1 MQNNTIFA
9 TEETHPNFLKEYNNM
24 PIWRLKK
31 KTGEKKH
38 RYFFFQGEQ
47 FNFFFLYSLSLLI
60 CY

>member
-31 KTGEKKH
+31 KGGKNILT
-38 RYFFFQGEQ
+38 FF
-47 FNFFFLYSLSLLI
+47 SSR
-60 CY
+60 

>member
-31 KTGEKKH
+31 KEKKT
-38 RYFFFQGEQ
+38 
-47 FNFFFLYSLSLLI
+47 SLLFFSR
-60 CY
+60 

>member
-31 KTGEKKH
+31 KTGEKNILT
-38 RYFFFQGEQ
+38 FFFKVSNSIS
-47 FNFFFLYSLSLLI
+47 FAYILFLFY
-60 CY
+60 